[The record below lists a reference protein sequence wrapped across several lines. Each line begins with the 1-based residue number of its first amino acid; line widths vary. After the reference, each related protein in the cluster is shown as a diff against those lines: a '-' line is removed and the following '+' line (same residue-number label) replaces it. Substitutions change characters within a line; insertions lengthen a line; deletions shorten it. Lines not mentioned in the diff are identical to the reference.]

1 MNEDKDK
8 SALAEEV
15 NETLPTE
22 DTFDASKFTSR
33 DVIEETEETEETEE
47 AVAETEET
55 SEETQDTEIT
65 AEGDSEFSWDEDTE
79 EETEESKE
87 EKEEGEEETEEA
99 EEGDDFGWESLAEE
113 LGFEVENYDEFKD
126 ALVNQK
132 ELATAGATNKT
143 IQTLKGFVDLGDEE
157 LMRTELKAQEYS
169 DEDIDDEI
177 DIMVENNTI
186 RQNARRV
193 RKDLEKAISAESE
206 RVISGDDQMDATQ
219 QEEIDQIREDLKKH
233 MSKTTNMFGGS
244 VTDKQKDEHFN
255 YIDSGKFFDEISG
268 DAESVANAAW
278 LWKNRDRILN
288 GYKSKGFEQGKASI
302 IDSLSHPETARTTR
316 IPEPE
321 TGNFNPNKFIDN
333 ESM

>member
-1 MNEDKDK
+1 MNEDKEK

-47 AVAETEET
+47 AVAET
-55 SEETQDTEIT
+55 
-65 AEGDSEFSWDEDTE
+65 
-79 EETEESKE
+79 
-87 EKEEGEEETEEA
+87 EEGEEETEEA

-193 RKDLEKAISAESE
+193 RKDLQKAISAESE
-206 RVISGDDQMDATQ
+206 RVISGDDQMDAT
-219 QEEIDQIREDLKKH
+219 
-233 MSKTTNMFGGS
+233 GG
-244 VTDKQKDEHFN
+244 
-255 YIDSGKFFDEISG
+255 
-268 DAESVANAAW
+268 
-278 LWKNRDRILN
+278 NR
-288 GYKSKGFEQGKASI
+288 
-302 IDSLSHPETARTTR
+302 P
-316 IPEPE
+316 
-321 TGNFNPNKFIDN
+321 NPRRP
-333 ESM
+333 

>member
-1 MNEDKDK
+1 MTK
-8 SALAEEV
+8 
-15 NETLPTE
+15 
-22 DTFDASKFTSR
+22 
-33 DVIEETEETEETEE
+33 
-47 AVAETEET
+47 
-55 SEETQDTEIT
+55 
-65 AEGDSEFSWDEDTE
+65 W
-79 EETEESKE
+79 
-87 EKEEGEEETEEA
+87 
-99 EEGDDFGWESLAEE
+99 
-113 LGFEVENYDEFKD
+113 
-126 ALVNQK
+126 
-132 ELATAGATNKT
+132 
-143 IQTLKGFVDLGDEE
+143 
-157 LMRTELKAQEYS
+157 M
-169 DEDIDDEI
+169 
-177 DIMVENNTI
+177 
-186 RQNARRV
+186 
-193 RKDLEKAISAESE
+193 
-206 RVISGDDQMDATQ
+206 Q